1 MTTKTKSDLLQQLT
15 IDKSTSAESTGISQI
30 VVVLITVVL
39 TAISVALMMWFLVL
53 NRGANSQAPS
63 DPAATATKPI
73 SGTKYNVEKPRI
85 DSTASVSSEPDGQP
99 VLNASG
105 YITARRISTV
115 AAEIAGRITTIEVE
129 EGMLVSEGQVLAT
142 LDQTLAKVNWQLAK
156 AQHQSQ
162 LQRVVSIETDLR
174 EAARVLKRLEQLGI
188 DQYSSEAQRSRAQ
201 ADADKLKAAL
211 ASAKAELKVTSLN
224 VERQV
229 ELLDNHIIRAPFG
242 GVVTFKNAQ
251 PGEIVSPGGYNSP
264 GICTIVDMDSLEI
277 EVDVNEAY
285 IGRVSE
291 QQKVVANLD
300 AYPNWDI
307 PASVIAI
314 IPTADRAKATV
325 RVRVFIDTKD
335 ARILPDMGVKVAL
348 Y

>member
-1 MTTKTKSDLLQQLT
+1 MTTKTKSDLLRQLT
-15 IDKSTSAESTGISQI
+15 IDKNGVAESSGVPQII
-30 VVVLITVVL
+30 VVLVSVVL
-39 TAISVALMMWFLVL
+39 TAIVVAILMWFLAPD
-53 NRGANSQAPS
+53 RGQHSLSPNVEAVIAIPKLALKNST
-63 DPAATATKPI
+63 ATATP
-73 SGTKYNVEKPRI
+73 
-85 DSTASVSSEPDGQP
+85 VSAGSEPQP

-129 EGMLVSEGQVLAT
+129 EGMLVTEGQILAT
-142 LDQTLAKVNWQLAK
+142 LDDTLAKVNWQLAK

-162 LQRVVSIETDLR
+162 IQRVVSIEADLR
-174 EAARVLKRLEQLGI
+174 EAERVVRRLDQLGR

-211 ASAKAELKVTSLN
+211 ASAEAELNVTSLN
-224 VERQV
+224 VDRQV

-300 AYPNWDI
+300 AYPSWDI

-325 RVRVFIDTKD
+325 RVRVAIDTND